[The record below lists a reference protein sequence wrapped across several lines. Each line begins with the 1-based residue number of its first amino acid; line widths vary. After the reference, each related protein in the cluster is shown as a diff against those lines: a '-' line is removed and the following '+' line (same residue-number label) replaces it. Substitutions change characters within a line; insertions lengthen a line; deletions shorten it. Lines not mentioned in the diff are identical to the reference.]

1 MKMLNLKVPGSSLLK
16 AVVVLILG
24 SQLAWSARVK
34 DIAQL
39 DGFSE
44 VQLVGY
50 GLVVGLNGTGDG
62 AQASYTIQSTINL
75 LRNMGIEVPNSRIR
89 TRNIAAVMVTA
100 NLKPFQKKGSKID
113 VTVSSMGDA
122 RSIEG
127 GTLLMTPL
135 QGPDGEIYALGQG
148 ALSVGGLSA
157 QSSEKRAN
165 MRRNHILAGEIP
177 NGALIQ
183 RAIATPSLNRNTMR
197 WSLSSPDFSTAV
209 NMAEQLNATYGEKYA
224 KALDASTVEITLPEA
239 EIPNIMQH
247 IAKAENT
254 ILTPETKAK
263 VILNEKSGT
272 VVAGSDVRISE
283 IAVSHGSIQININSE
298 ESISQPNGFSQGTTG
313 SVIQEQIETIESPL
327 DFKTLPEVTN
337 VGELATALNTL
348 GVAPRDIISIFLAL
362 KKAGALHAELVLM

>member
-1 MKMLNLKVPGSSLLK
+1 MKYLNLFLK
-16 AVVVLILG
+16 NLCHIAVVIILLSPLSWG
-24 SQLAWSARVK
+24 ARVK

-62 AQASYTIQSTINL
+62 AQASYTIQSTVNL

-89 TRNIAAVMVTA
+89 TRNVAAVMVTA
-100 NLKPFQKKGSKID
+100 NIQPFQKKGSKID
-113 VTVSSMGDA
+113 VTVSSLGDA

-135 QGPDGEIYALGQG
+135 QATDGEVYAMAQG

-157 QSSEKRAN
+157 QSSDKRASI
-165 MRRNHILAGEIP
+165 RRNHILAGEIP
-177 NGALIQ
+177 NGALVQ
-183 RAIATPSLNRNTMR
+183 RAIVTPSLEKNTMR
-197 WSLSSPDFSTAV
+197 WSLSSPDFSTSV
-209 NMAEQLNATYGEKYA
+209 NMAEQLNATFGQPYA
-224 KALDASTVEITLPEA
+224 KAIDASTVEITLPDA
-239 EIPNIMQH
+239 EIPNMMSM

-254 ILTPETKAK
+254 VLTPETRAK

-272 VVAGSDVRISE
+272 IVAGSDVRISE
-283 IAVSHGSIQININSE
+283 IAVSHGSIQININSN
-298 ESISQPNGFSQGTTG
+298 ESISQPNALSRGTTG
-313 SVIQEQIETIESPL
+313 SVIQDQIETEEKPL